1 MVKSLAW
8 RVFYVSDLWAAQI
21 LNRSMTKS
29 KSQRMKEYR
38 ARKKAMLGDEWLRRE
53 NQRVKSYFVPVS
65 ELPLRKR
72 EHKRE
77 LNRKHARTH
86 RRKRKI
92 DTNYI
97 EGQNDREE
105 AMLEQEPSTSQE
117 NEISS
122 TTDIR
127 TPLAIKMPFSSY
139 QKSSRESRGRKR
151 VSRAL
156 AKQYRTNETL
166 RDQNEDLQRKLNSA
180 RKKLYRLKQKQL
192 ATQQPSTPKS
202 KSESLLR
209 EAGIDLSDPSASKV
223 RQKVLFAECI
233 GNEIKAA
240 TQSNRKHVVM
250 RIASGK
256 IIKKYRMKYSLA
268 SLTGLNRRKM
278 NGLQKTA
285 SICKRARNKVLN
297 QRVENDI
304 QIFLE
309 RDDNSRQLPGKADA
323 VKVGKS
329 KVQKRVL
336 NDYMYNLH
344 TKFLT
349 ESSYKVSH
357 ATFCRK
363 KLANIT
369 HVNFSARSVC
379 LCQKHQNFAL
389 KLRCLKNNKVTSIT
403 SPDKFMETFDSE
415 YKLKAMLQNINCTT
429 IKYQEWKRKKMSE
442 GKERMRVVDIE
453 LPKGEFINVM
463 ISTYNEFA
471 KHISRVIDQYKG
483 LKQMKEKL
491 PVNHVLV
498 QMDFSENYT
507 CQSLEEIQ
515 SAYWNATAI
524 TLHPTVIYKK
534 ATDGKLT
541 HDSIVFVSEVLQH
554 NAAMVQVIIQKV
566 IKYIQESDKSIK
578 GIHFWTDSPTSQY
591 RNKTVFDI
599 VSRLETEFGI
609 KGSWHYLESG
619 HGKGTCDGVGG
630 TTKRNADNAIKQGKV
645 IIQDEEDFYKWAIQ
659 TEGQIKYKKILPE
672 EFDQRKEAV
681 DTRNIELK
689 PVKGTMKLH
698 SVIGVSPMN
707 ILSRETVCGGFSE
720 NSPCE
725 WERHSLLKPIKN
737 ANAND
742 GESQKNGEIV
752 SDTTNESTI
761 QKENPEIDINVEDY
775 VVIAYDM
782 KYYIAKV
789 TDIDK
794 EDGELEVAC
803 MESCGKTIAEP
814 VATGK
819 SCRIF
824 SVDAETLTFINT
836 QF

>member
-1 MVKSLAW
+1 
-8 RVFYVSDLWAAQI
+8 
-21 LNRSMTKS
+21 MTKS

-38 ARKKAMLGDEWLRRE
+38 ARKKAIE

-117 NEISS
+117 HEISS

-180 RKKLYRLKQKQL
+180 RKKLYRLNRSNW
-192 ATQQPSTPKS
+192 QPNSH
-202 KSESLLR
+202 LHL
-209 EAGIDLSDPSASKV
+209 
-223 RQKVLFAECI
+223 
-233 GNEIKAA
+233 
-240 TQSNRKHVVM
+240 
-250 RIASGK
+250 
-256 IIKKYRMKYSLA
+256 KKYRMKYSLA

-304 QIFLE
+304 QIFLK

-323 VKVGKS
+323 IKVGKS

-344 TKFLT
+344 TN
-349 ESSYKVSH
+349 YKVSH

-363 KLANIT
+363 KPANIT
-369 HVNFSARSVC
+369 HVNFSAR
-379 LCQKHQNFAL
+379 N
-389 KLRCLKNNKVTSIT
+389 VTSIT

-415 YKLKAMLQNINCTT
+415 DKLKAMLQNINCTT

-442 GKERMRVVDIE
+442 GKERMRVVDIK

-463 ISTYNEFA
+463 ISTYN
-471 KHISRVIDQYKG
+471 D
-483 LKQMKEKL
+483 
-491 PVNHVLV
+491 
-498 QMDFSENYT
+498 
-507 CQSLEEIQ
+507 LEEIQ
-515 SAYWNATAI
+515 SAYWNTTAI
-524 TLHPTVIYKK
+524 TLHPTVTYKK

-541 HDSIVFVSEVLQH
+541 HDSIVFVSLVLQH

-578 GIHFWTDSPTSQY
+578 GIHFCTDSPTSQY

-599 VSRLETEFGI
+599 VSRVETEFGI
-609 KGSWHYLESG
+609 KGSWHYFESG
-619 HGKGTCDGVGG
+619 HRKSPCDGVGG

-645 IIQDEEDFYKWAIQ
+645 IIQDAEDFYKWAIQ

-672 EFDQRKEAV
+672 EFDQSKEAV

-698 SVIGVSPMN
+698 SVIGVSPMH
-707 ILSRETVCGGFSE
+707 ILSRETVCVCDECFQEGGFSE

-725 WERHSLLKPIKN
+725 WERHSLLKPKKN

-782 KYYIAKV
+782 KYYAKV

-803 MESCGKTIAEP
+803 MESCGKTVGRYKWPRNEDKIWINRRSILKKIAEP